1 MIGRCLE
8 SFLFTRMVSKLMGFC
23 RKMPIRE
30 IPKLQNR
37 VARIIRN
44 SGYMMPSSCLLHD
57 LGSDTIEKRRTSRQL
72 AIIMYKVVNDSFPLC
87 LHELFQTTSQVHTY
101 NLKDSAHNLF
111 IPRPLSEAGKCSLNY
126 RGATLRNSFSTA
138 SKTQTTVSADIKIAF
153 CYNLN
158 DLFT

>member
-8 SFLFTRMVSKLMGFC
+8 SFLFTRMISKLMGFC

-44 SGYMMPSSCLLHD
+44 SGYMTPSSCLLHD
-57 LGSDTIEKRRTSRQL
+57 LGSDTIEKRRTRQL
-72 AIIMYKVVNDSFPLC
+72 AIIMYKVVNDPFPLR

-111 IPRPLSEAGKCSLNY
+111 IPRPLSEAGKRSLNY